1 MEPLP
6 EGQPA
11 LEDDPA
17 AALRA
22 HALAQQGLEQPL
34 STLPRRRPVAVSPE
48 ATLHEAL
55 SLMSQHR
62 VGSVLALDAQGV
74 ALGILTRH
82 DLLTRVVL
90 ADPPL
95 DARRTPLRAVM
106 SVPVHTLDIEQPLQ
120 QAAAL
125 MLRHGIRHVPLTQG
139 GRVVSLVS
147 ERDLFALQR
156 RSLRELG
163 GALRSAPDLAA
174 LQALAPQIP
183 ALARQLL
190 AEGLAARSLTRLVSH
205 LNDAL
210 VQRVLFLLA
219 AQHGLDLTR
228 ACWVAFGSE
237 GRGEQT
243 IATDQDNGVV
253 LDDEVGQAERD
264 RWLAMARHANQVLD
278 ACGFPLC
285 KGGIMAGEPAC
296 TQTVSAWAAAFSGWM
311 LHGQPQDL
319 LKAGI
324 FFDLRPIAGQA
335 ALVAPLR
342 ALICEQAPRHPRFVR
357 LLAANS
363 LNFRPA
369 LNWHGGLDTVQ
380 HGGQPVIDMKLHG
393 TAVFVD
399 AARCLALAHGL
410 AAVGTRE
417 RLLGAGQAMGVPV
430 AERESWAAAFEV
442 LQMLRL
448 RAQGVA
454 EDGAAQAEPGNPNRV
469 GLDLLND
476 LDRRLLRDAL
486 RVARSLQQRVEMD
499 WVRA

>member
-1 MEPLP
+1 
-6 EGQPA
+6 
-11 LEDDPA
+11 
-17 AALRA
+17 
-22 HALAQQGLEQPL
+22 
-34 STLPRRRPVAVSPE
+34 
-48 ATLHEAL
+48 LHEAL
-55 SLMSQHR
+55 SLMNER
-62 VGSVLALDAQGV
+62 GVGSVLALDAQGV

-82 DLLTRVVL
+82 DLLPRVAL
-90 ADPPL
+90 AEPPL

-106 SVPVHTLDIEQPLQ
+106 SAPVHTLDIEQPLQ

-125 MLRHGIRHVPLTQG
+125 MSRHGIRHVPLTQG

-163 GALRSAPDLAA
+163 GALRSAPDLPT

-190 AEGLAARSLTRLVSH
+190 AEGLAARTLTDLVSQ

-210 VQRVLFLLA
+210 VERVLVLLA
-219 AQHGLDLTR
+219 VQHGLDLAR

-243 IATDQDNGVV
+243 IATDQDNGLV
-253 LDDEVGQAERD
+253 LADDVGGAERE
-264 RWLAMARHANQVLD
+264 RWLVMARHANQVLD

-296 TQTVSAWAAAFSGWM
+296 TQTVSAWAAAFIGWM
-311 LHGQPQDL
+311 AHGQPQDL

-335 ALVAPLR
+335 GLTVPLR
-342 ALICEQAPRHPRFVR
+342 TLICEQAPRHPRFLR

-369 LNWHGGLDTVQ
+369 LNWHGGLDTVE
-380 HGGQPVIDMKLHG
+380 HGGRQVIDLKLHG

-417 RLLGAGQAMGVPV
+417 RLLGAGEAMGVPV
-430 AERESWAAAFEV
+430 AEREGWAAAFEV

-448 RAQGVA
+448 RAQGVPEA
-454 EDGAAQAEPGNPNRV
+454 GAAPAEPANPNQV
-469 GLDLLND
+469 ALDTLND

-486 RVARSLQQRVEMD
+486 RLARSLQQRVEMD
-499 WVRA
+499 WVRS